1 MDTFNLFYT
10 FLELTVYGVS
20 VIQVSSEMK
29 FGGTA
34 WISTGKQSAISLC
47 RIVNLKKKKKA
58 KLARLLFCR
67 HGRLVTCFKASLTRI
82 ADEQNK
88 SPERV

>member
-47 RIVNLKKKKKA
+47 RIVNLKKKKGEIGTVII
-58 KLARLLFCR
+58 LSPWPPRYLF
-67 HGRLVTCFKASLTRI
+67 
-82 ADEQNK
+82 
-88 SPERV
+88 